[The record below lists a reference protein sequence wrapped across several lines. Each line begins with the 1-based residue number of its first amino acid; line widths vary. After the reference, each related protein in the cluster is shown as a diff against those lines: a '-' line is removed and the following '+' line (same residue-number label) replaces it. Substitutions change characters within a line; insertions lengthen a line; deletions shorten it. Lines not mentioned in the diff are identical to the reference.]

1 MKFSE
6 LSLGIKKPLLS
17 AKPLGQMPGKLPT
30 LGLLANSNVHNLDI
44 LSSTGRTVLA
54 AISQTEEKESVRLAE
69 NAQANDGVGVGLRND
84 TQRSSIPRNRV
95 SGEDNNEI
103 SAFYPKV
110 NQAKSFPQL
119 PLNWQDLNTIIYLGQ
134 FQGLGKSSI
143 QSLQVLNLTP
153 ETSAEQELA
162 AFSLHGSENNQNRL
176 PDSSFSPLNSTFSNK
191 SNSDLHLENKSAS
204 QTTPTAWSS
213 LAELIGEDSSVSS
226 QDSDDEDIEGFMFT
240 PEGFRPIYANPIKT
254 SGDVADSIEAEA
266 KTVSETYQTPRVT
279 VQPSSTVVPS
289 SQSTEP
295 ELVSESN
302 LRMLAQEVYK
312 LVRQRLQIERER
324 YRR

>member
-17 AKPLGQMPGKLPT
+17 AKTLGQMPGKLPT
-30 LGLLANSNVHNLDI
+30 LGLLANSNFHNLDI

-69 NAQANDGVGVGLRND
+69 NAQANDGVGLRND

-119 PLNWQDLNTIIYLGQ
+119 PLNWQELNTIIYLGQ

-153 ETSAEQELA
+153 ETSAEQVLA
-162 AFSLHGSENNQNRL
+162 TFSLQGSENDQNRL
-176 PDSSFSPLNSTFSNK
+176 PELSFSRLNSISLDK
-191 SNSDLHLENKSAS
+191 SHSDLNLDSQSSS
-204 QTTPTAWSS
+204 QTKPTAWSS

-240 PEGFRPIYANPIKT
+240 PEGFRPIYANPRKT

-279 VQPSSTVVPS
+279 LQPSVTVVQS
-289 SQSTEP
+289 SQSSES

>member
-1 MKFSE
+1 MNISE
-6 LSLGIKKPLLS
+6 LSLGINKPLLP
-17 AKPLGQMPGKLPT
+17 AKPLGQT
-30 LGLLANSNVHNLDI
+30 LGKAHDSGIFVDSNVHNLNI
-44 LSSTGRTVLA
+44 LSSTGKTVLA
-54 AISQTEEKESVRLAE
+54 AISQAGEEESIETRPVE
-69 NAQANDGVGVGLRND
+69 KQVKNDLSTTVPEV
-84 TQRSSIPRNRV
+84 TQS
-95 SGEDNNEI
+95 
-103 SAFYPKV
+103 
-110 NQAKSFPQL
+110 QSFPQL
-119 PLNWQDLNTIIYLGQ
+119 PLKWQDLNAIIYLGQ

-153 ETSAEQELA
+153 ETSVEQELA
-162 AFSLHGSENNQNRL
+162 KFSLGGSENEQNRL
-176 PDSSFSPLNSTFSNK
+176 SDSSLSPLNSTFSNK

-240 PEGFRPIYANPIKT
+240 PEGFRPIYTNPIKT

>member
-1 MKFSE
+1 MNISE
-6 LSLGIKKPLLS
+6 LSLGINKPLLP
-17 AKPLGQMPGKLPT
+17 AKPLGQT
-30 LGLLANSNVHNLDI
+30 LGKAHDSGIFVDSNVHNLNI
-44 LSSTGRTVLA
+44 LSSTGKTVLA
-54 AISQTEEKESVRLAE
+54 AISQAGEEESIETRPVE
-69 NAQANDGVGVGLRND
+69 KQVKNDLSTTVPEV
-84 TQRSSIPRNRV
+84 TQS
-95 SGEDNNEI
+95 
-103 SAFYPKV
+103 
-110 NQAKSFPQL
+110 QSFPQL
-119 PLNWQDLNTIIYLGQ
+119 PLKWQDLNAIIYLGQ

-153 ETSAEQELA
+153 ETSVEQELA
-162 AFSLHGSENNQNRL
+162 KFSLGGSENDQNRL
-176 PDSSFSPLNSTFSNK
+176 SDSSLSPLNSTFSNK

-254 SGDVADSIEAEA
+254 SGDVADSIEAE
-266 KTVSETYQTPRVT
+266 TQMTSGTNQTPIET
-279 VQPSSTVVPS
+279 IQPSATVAQS

-295 ELVSESN
+295 ELASESN

>member
-1 MKFSE
+1 MEFSE
-6 LSLGIKKPLLS
+6 LSLGLKKPLLS

-30 LGLLANSNVHNLDI
+30 PGLLANSTVHNLDI

-69 NAQANDGVGVGLRND
+69 NAQANDGVGLRND
-84 TQRSSIPRNRV
+84 TQGSSIPRNRI

-119 PLNWQDLNTIIYLGQ
+119 PLSWQDLNTIISLGQ

-143 QSLQVLNLTP
+143 QSLQVLNLTS

-162 AFSLHGSENNQNRL
+162 EFSLPGSQNDSNPL
-176 PDSSFSPLNSTFSNK
+176 PDSSLSLLNSTFSNK
-191 SNSDLHLENKSAS
+191 SNSDLHLENQSAS

-279 VQPSSTVVPS
+279 VQPSSTVAQS

>member
-1 MKFSE
+1 MNISE
-6 LSLGIKKPLLS
+6 LSLGINKPLLP
-17 AKPLGQMPGKLPT
+17 AKPLGQT
-30 LGLLANSNVHNLDI
+30 LGKAHDSGIFVDSNVHNLNI
-44 LSSTGRTVLA
+44 LSSTGKTVLA
-54 AISQTEEKESVRLAE
+54 AISQAGEEESIETRPVE
-69 NAQANDGVGVGLRND
+69 KQVKNDLSTTVPEV
-84 TQRSSIPRNRV
+84 TQS
-95 SGEDNNEI
+95 
-103 SAFYPKV
+103 
-110 NQAKSFPQL
+110 QSFPQL
-119 PLNWQDLNTIIYLGQ
+119 PLKWQDLNAIIYLGQ

-153 ETSAEQELA
+153 ETSVEQELA
-162 AFSLHGSENNQNRL
+162 EFSLGGSENDQNRL
-176 PDSSFSPLNSTFSNK
+176 SDSSLSPLNSTFSNK

-254 SGDVADSIEAEA
+254 SGDVADSIEAE
-266 KTVSETYQTPRVT
+266 TQMTSGTNQTPIET
-279 VQPSSTVVPS
+279 IQPSATVAQS

-295 ELVSESN
+295 ELASESN

>member
-1 MKFSE
+1 MNISE
-6 LSLGIKKPLLS
+6 LSLGINKPLLP
-17 AKPLGQMPGKLPT
+17 AKPLGQTSGK
-30 LGLLANSNVHNLDI
+30 AHDSEIFVDSNLHNLNI
-44 LSSTGRTVLA
+44 LSSTGKTVLA
-54 AISQTEEKESVRLAE
+54 AISQAGEEESVETRPVE
-69 NAQANDGVGVGLRND
+69 NQVTNNLSTTVLEVTQAQ
-84 TQRSSIPRNRV
+84 
-95 SGEDNNEI
+95 
-103 SAFYPKV
+103 
-110 NQAKSFPQL
+110 SFPQL
-119 PLNWQDLNTIIYLGQ
+119 PLKWQDLNTIISLGQ

-153 ETSAEQELA
+153 ETSVEQELA
-162 AFSLHGSENNQNRL
+162 EFSLGGSENDQNYL
-176 PDSSFSPLNSTFSNK
+176 PESSLSPLKSTFSKK

-213 LAELIGEDSSVSS
+213 LAELIGEDGSVSS

-254 SGDVADSIEAEA
+254 SGDVADSIEAE
-266 KTVSETYQTPRVT
+266 TQMTSGTNQTPIETMQPSVT
-279 VQPSSTVVPS
+279 VAQS

-295 ELVSESN
+295 ELASESN
-302 LRMLAQEVYK
+302 LRILAQEVYK

>member
-1 MKFSE
+1 MNISE
-6 LSLGIKKPLLS
+6 LSLGINKPLLP
-17 AKPLGQMPGKLPT
+17 AKPLGQT
-30 LGLLANSNVHNLDI
+30 LGEAHDSGIFVDSNVHNLNI
-44 LSSTGRTVLA
+44 LSSTGKTVLA
-54 AISQTEEKESVRLAE
+54 AISQAGEEESIETRPVE
-69 NAQANDGVGVGLRND
+69 KQVKNDLSPTVPEV
-84 TQRSSIPRNRV
+84 TQS
-95 SGEDNNEI
+95 
-103 SAFYPKV
+103 
-110 NQAKSFPQL
+110 QSFPQL
-119 PLNWQDLNTIIYLGQ
+119 PLKWQDLNTIIYLGQ

-153 ETSAEQELA
+153 ETSVEQELA
-162 AFSLHGSENNQNRL
+162 EFSLGGSENEQNRL
-176 PDSSFSPLNSTFSNK
+176 SESSLSPLNSTFSNK

-240 PEGFRPIYANPIKT
+240 PEGFRPIYTNPIKT